1 MGRSGDSERWGI
13 VGGGFL
19 GMTLAYRLAKE
30 GRDVTLF
37 EGADQLGGLAS
48 PWNLGGVVWDRHYH
62 VILLSDSYLRS
73 LLSLLGLEKE
83 LKWVETRTGFYTD
96 GKLYSM
102 SNTLEFFRFPPLGL
116 IGKVR
121 LGATI
126 FYASKIRDW
135 KSLEK
140 ILVSDWLIKW
150 SGNHTFEKIWLPLL
164 RAKLGENYKKASAA
178 FIWSTI
184 QRMYAARRT
193 GLKKEMFG
201 YIPGGYARIIDSFSR
216 ALCYEKV
223 TIKLRHVVRNV
234 QGIASGGVSV
244 ECENGYRDAFD
255 QVALTM
261 ASPIAAAICPELSE
275 DEQERHIGIQYQGII
290 CASLLLKKPLKNF
303 YVTNITEDWVPFTA
317 VIEMTALVDNREF
330 GGNTL
335 VYLPKYVPPGDP
347 AFVLSDSEV
356 EEMFIDALLKM
367 YPHISRG
374 DLLSFRISRVPFV
387 LAIPTLNYSEFLP
400 PMETSIPGVR
410 IINSAHILNGTLNVN
425 ETLQLAG
432 QAADRLLNNRSS

>member
-1 MGRSGDSERWGI
+1 MGRFGNSERWGI

-19 GMTLAYRLAKE
+19 GMTLAYRLAQQ

-48 PWNLGGVVWDRHYH
+48 PWNLGAVIWDRHYH

-102 SNTLEFFRFPPLGL
+102 SNTLEFFRFPPLSL

-135 KSLEK
+135 KTLEK
-140 ILVSDWLIKW
+140 ILVSDWLKKW
-150 SGNHTFEKIWLPLL
+150 SGKHTFEKIWLPLL

-201 YIPGGYARIIDSFSR
+201 YVPGGYARIIKCFSEVLYR
-216 ALCYEKV
+216 EKV
-223 TIKLRHVVRNV
+223 TIKLRHVARNV
-234 QGIASGGVSV
+234 QAIGSGGVRV
-244 ECENGYRDAFD
+244 ECENGYRDTFD
-255 QVALTM
+255 QVVLTM
-261 ASPIAAAICPELSE
+261 ASPIAAVICPELSE
-275 DEQERHIGIQYQGII
+275 DEQEKHIGIKYQGII
-290 CASLLLKKPLKNF
+290 CASLLLKKPLNNF
-303 YVTNITEDWVPFTA
+303 YVTNITDDWVPFTA

-367 YPHISRG
+367 YPHICRS
-374 DLLSFRISRVPFV
+374 DLVSFRISRVPFV
-387 LAIPTLNYSEFLP
+387 LAIPTLHYSEVLP
-400 PMETSIPGVR
+400 PTKTSIPGVH

-432 QAADRLLNNRSS
+432 QAADRLLYNPNS